1 MGHNM
6 NMRGLEELTGVPE
19 PAWPRLVSRVSS
31 ATVPLEIVPVDAALG
46 RATLL
51 QLQVTARSYLGAFAL
66 HCGGLLLDDGWLRVF
81 GSATPRN
88 PHGLPSLARV
98 NAFPDDLVPGWRPGS
113 GLVLAQDV
121 VGGVFALNGP
131 EPEAVG
137 RPGLPGEVIYFAP
150 DTLGWTALDV
160 AHQEWFDW
168 LLTGGSAAF
177 YRDVR
182 WPDWRAET
190 KALATAGEGLSVVP
204 PLWSREARA
213 DLSGT
218 SRRPVP
224 MGELLGVHQEYAR
237 QLTGADPG
245 FLGETDAPG

>member
-1 MGHNM
+1 M
-6 NMRGLEELTGVPE
+6 NLRGLDELTGVPE
-19 PAWPRLVSRVSS
+19 PAWPELVSKVSS
-31 ATVPLEIVPVDAALG
+31 ATVPLEIVPVDPALG

-98 NAFPDDLVPGWRPGS
+98 NGFPEPFDPDWRPEA
-113 GLVLAQDV
+113 GLVLAWDV
-121 VGGVFALNGP
+121 IGGVFALNGP
-131 EPEAVG
+131 EPAAFG
-137 RPGLPGEVIYFAP
+137 RPGRPGEVVYFAP
-150 DTLGWTALDV
+150 DTLGWVALDV
-160 AHQEWFDW
+160 PHSAWFDW
-168 LLTGGSAAF
+168 LLTGGPAAF

-190 KALATAGEGLSVVP
+190 RALDTAAEGLSVIP

-213 DLSGT
+213 DLPGT

-224 MGELLGVHQEYAR
+224 MVELLEVHQEYAR

-245 FLGETDAPG
+245 FLGETAGSA

>member
-1 MGHNM
+1 M
-6 NMRGLEELTGVPE
+6 NMRGLEELTEVPE
-19 PAWPRLVSRVSS
+19 PAWPELVRKVSS

-51 QLQVTARSYLGAFAL
+51 QLQITARSYLGAFAL

-98 NAFPDDLVPGWRPGS
+98 NGFPEDLDPGWRPEF

-121 VGGVFALNGP
+121 LGGVFALNGP
-131 EPEAVG
+131 DPAALG
-137 RPGLPGEVIYFAP
+137 RPGRPGEMVYFAP
-150 DTLGWTALDV
+150 DTLGWRALDV
-160 AHQEWFDW
+160 PHPTWFGW
-168 LLTGGSAAF
+168 LMTDGLAAF
-177 YRDVR
+177 YRELR
-182 WPDWRAET
+182 WPDWRDET
-190 KALATAGEGLSVVP
+190 RALATAAEGLSLVP

-213 DLSGT
+213 DLPGT

-224 MGELLGVHQEYAR
+224 MGELLGLHQQYAR

-245 FLGETDAPG
+245 FLGETAEPS